1 MPLDTILS
9 ISSRAGSVIIF
20 FFFLNP
26 GSKYLS
32 GRCWSQSP
40 WSVALFF
47 RVKAKTIGRE
57 IRFYKKKWTPFAL
70 HMLKEKFHIQHCQK
84 VFPLVI
90 TLQELHVMLVTSQE
104 LFISVSSCLKCSAQ
118 SLEVRIS
125 THPIVPALSLKQC
138 FVTA

>member
-1 MPLDTILS
+1 MVSCT
-9 ISSRAGSVIIF
+9 
-20 FFFLNP
+20 FFLGEGKNHWERD
-26 GSKYLS
+26 KIL
-32 GRCWSQSP
+32 Q
-40 WSVALFF
+40 
-47 RVKAKTIGRE
+47 
-57 IRFYKKKWTPFAL
+57 KKWTPFSL
-70 HMLKEKFHIQHCQK
+70 HMLKEKFHIQHCQN

-90 TLQELHVMLVTSQE
+90 TLQQLHVMLVTSQE